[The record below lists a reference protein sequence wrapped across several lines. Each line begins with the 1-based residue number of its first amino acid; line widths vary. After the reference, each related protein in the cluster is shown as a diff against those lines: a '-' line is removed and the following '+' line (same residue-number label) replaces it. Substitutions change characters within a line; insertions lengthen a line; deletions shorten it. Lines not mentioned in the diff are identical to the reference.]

1 MNMNKS
7 LTLLIALLFTCST
20 QATAS
25 TVNVLSS
32 NGSFAGNS
40 TSDQATLSLL
50 SDAQIAGN
58 LSDNDAA
65 TYVFGSS
72 ANGTITSAQLDLQF
86 VDNVYNQAGN
96 DIAFYFVGGT
106 TELNSMRICFSSN
119 CAPTGNYDAGLIGS
133 HLVSIDDG
141 NDPYTLS
148 AVVLDLSDFGF
159 ADNELLGDFSID
171 LIAGGYNRLASI
183 DSLNNISAVP
193 LPAAAWLFITG
204 LGALGFISRRR
215 K

>member
-1 MNMNKS
+1 MF
-7 LTLLIALLFTCST
+7 AYST
-20 QATAS
+20 QSAAS
-25 TVNVLSS
+25 AVNILSS
-32 NGSFAGNS
+32 NGIFAGNS
-40 TSDQATLSLL
+40 ASDLSTLSLL
-50 SDAQIAGN
+50 SDAQIADN

-65 TYVFGSS
+65 TYLFGSS
-72 ANGTITSAQLDLQF
+72 NNGTTSAQLDLQF

-119 CAPTGNYDAGLIGS
+119 CVPTGNYDAGFIDSLA
-133 HLVSIDDG
+133 VSIDG
-141 NDPYTLS
+141 TNYALS

-159 ADNELLGDFSID
+159 ADNQLLGDFSID

-183 DSLNNISAVP
+183 DSLNNVSAVP

-204 LGALGFISRRR
+204 LGALGLISRRR

>member
-1 MNMNKS
+1 MNILKS
-7 LTLLIALLFTCST
+7 LALSISLLLASTTL
-20 QATAS
+20 ATAS
-25 TVNVLSS
+25 PVTVLSS
-32 NGSFAGNS
+32 DGLFAGNS
-40 TSDQATLSLL
+40 SSDLGTLSLL
-50 SDAQIAGN
+50 SDAQIASN

-65 TYVFGSS
+65 TYLFGS
-72 ANGTITSAQLDLQF
+72 ANNGTTSAQLDLQF

-119 CAPTGNYDAGLIGS
+119 CVPTETFDAGFINSLA
-133 HLVSIDDG
+133 VSIDG
-141 NDPYTLS
+141 TNYALS

-183 DSLNNISAVP
+183 DSLNNVSAVP

-204 LGALGFISRRR
+204 LGALGMISRRR
-215 K
+215 G

>member
-1 MNMNKS
+1 MNMIKP
-7 LTLLIALLFTCST
+7 LTLLIALVFTYST
-20 QATAS
+20 QATAN

-32 NGSFAGNS
+32 NGMFAGNS
-40 TSDQATLSLL
+40 ASDLGTLSLL
-50 SDAQIAGN
+50 SDAQIASN
-58 LSDNDAA
+58 LNDNDAA
-65 TYVFGSS
+65 TYLFGSS
-72 ANGTITSAQLDLQF
+72 NNGTTSAQLDLQF

-96 DIAFYFVGGT
+96 DLAFYFVGGT

-119 CAPTGNYDAGLIGS
+119 CVPTDSYDAGFITSLA
-133 HLVSIDDG
+133 VSIDDT
-141 NDPYTLS
+141 NYALS

-159 ADNELLGDFSID
+159 SNNELLGDFSID

-183 DSLNNISAVP
+183 DSLHNVSAVP

>member
-1 MNMNKS
+1 MNMIKH
-7 LTLLIALLFTCST
+7 LTLLIALLFAYST

-25 TVNVLSS
+25 SVNVLSS
-32 NGSFAGNS
+32 NGAFAGNS
-40 TSDQATLSLL
+40 TNNLSTLSLL
-50 SDAQIAGN
+50 SDTQIASN
-58 LSDNDAA
+58 LSDNNAA
-65 TYVFGSS
+65 TYLFGSDINNTS
-72 ANGTITSAQLDLQF
+72 SAQLNLQF

-96 DIAFYFVGGT
+96 DIAFYFVSGT

-119 CAPTGNYDAGLIGS
+119 CVPTETYDAGFINSLA
-133 HLVSIDDG
+133 VSIDG
-141 NDPYTLS
+141 TNYALS
-148 AVVLDLSDFGF
+148 AVALDLSDFGF
-159 ADNELLGDFSID
+159 ADNELLGEFSID

-183 DSLNNISAVP
+183 ESLNNVSAVP

>member
-1 MNMNKS
+1 MNILKPF
-7 LTLLIALLFTCST
+7 TLCIALLLAYST

-25 TVNVLSS
+25 AVNILSS
-32 NGSFAGNS
+32 NGLFAGN
-40 TSDQATLSLL
+40 TSSDPGSLSLL
-50 SDAQIAGN
+50 SNTQIASN

-65 TYVFGSS
+65 TYVFGSDN
-72 ANGTITSAQLDLQF
+72 NGTTSAQLDLQF

-96 DIAFYFVGGT
+96 DLAFYFVSGT

-119 CAPTGNYDAGLIGS
+119 CVPTETFNAGFINSLAVTIDGTNYA
-133 HLVSIDDG
+133 
-141 NDPYTLS
+141 LS

-159 ADNELLGDFSID
+159 AENELLGEFSID

-183 DSLNNISAVP
+183 ESFNNVSAVP

-204 LGALGFISRRR
+204 LGALGMISRRR
-215 K
+215 R

>member
-1 MNMNKS
+1 MNITKP
-7 LTLLIALLFTCST
+7 LKLLIALLFVYST

-25 TVNVLSS
+25 TVNVQSS
-32 NGSFAGNS
+32 NGAFAGN
-40 TSDQATLSLL
+40 TASDLGTVSLL
-50 SDAQIAGN
+50 SDAQIASN

-65 TYVFGSS
+65 TYLFGSS
-72 ANGTITSAQLDLQF
+72 INNTTSAQLDLQF
-86 VDNVYNQAGN
+86 VDSVYNQAGN
-96 DIAFYFVGGT
+96 DIAFYFVGDT
-106 TELNSMRICFSSN
+106 TESHSMNICFSNN
-119 CAPTGNYDAGLIGS
+119 CTPNSTLSAAFIDGYTMSIAGANYDMF
-133 HLVSIDDG
+133 
-141 NDPYTLS
+141 

-171 LIAGGYNRLASI
+171 LIAGDHNRLASI
-183 DSLNNISAVP
+183 ESFNNVSAVP

>member
-1 MNMNKS
+1 MNMKTP
-7 LTLLIALLFTCST
+7 LTLFFTLLFAYAT
-20 QATAS
+20 QASAS
-25 TVNVLSS
+25 SVNVISS
-32 NGSFAGNS
+32 NGLFAGNS
-40 TSDQATLSLL
+40 SSNLSSLSLL
-50 SDAQIAGN
+50 SNTQIASN

-65 TYVFGSS
+65 TYVFGS
-72 ANGTITSAQLDLQF
+72 ANNGTTSAQLDLQF

-119 CAPTGNYDAGLIGS
+119 CVPTDTFDAGFINSLA
-133 HLVSIDDG
+133 VSIDG
-141 NDPYTLS
+141 TNYALS

-159 ADNELLGDFSID
+159 ADNQLLGDFSID

-183 DSLNNISAVP
+183 ESFNNVSAVP

-204 LGALGFISRRR
+204 LGALGIISRRR